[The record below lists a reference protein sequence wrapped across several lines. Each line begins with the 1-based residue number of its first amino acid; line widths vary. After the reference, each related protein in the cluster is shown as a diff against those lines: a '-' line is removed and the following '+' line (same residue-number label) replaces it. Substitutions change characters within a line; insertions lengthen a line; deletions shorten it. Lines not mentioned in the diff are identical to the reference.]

1 MGLFDSVRSLFGS
14 EKSDA
19 SEDDVADG
27 SESSEAE
34 PSATAEAEPSDA
46 EPTAADTDAV
56 DSDGEPSDAEPA
68 ETSAAKPESAAE
80 PEDDAV
86 SASEPSDGSASEPTG
101 DTTAESEPGADSDD
115 PFEYPTEDE
124 EPISWEETGFE
135 QLTTELVDEE
145 EDDGADDSEPAEPAD
160 FIEEA
165 EPDRS
170 DQPAQASADT
180 ATEPPG
186 ADTPTTEPDT
196 DEAAGPDTDERTV
209 GPDSEQH
216 LPLDEGVTA
225 DDSAADTG
233 VDVPEDS
240 QRAEFLE
247 DASDLSEFWSEYD
260 LTFTVASLA
269 RLDELLGEQYGH
281 ERFEGVEHGA
291 DDYDSQVFTSLV
303 EQVGAYVGEVFV
315 RHHDGEWVAEDD
327 DWLVDVP
334 AGPAVEPAGATVSVF
349 HIASE
354 ALTGATTVSGEHD
367 AIAARLGLAETV
379 GSEATTTVEAADV
392 DTDAA
397 TRLRES
403 AEDLA
408 ERWPA
413 YDLDFSTASLE
424 RLQDL
429 LSAELDA
436 ERFEDAEL
444 GDETDQASMLLTAH
458 AVGVGGYL
466 GEVLRR
472 EHGGEWTDD
481 GLVVIDGQEVDVIDL
496 AVDCVRGEAALVD
509 AVPDA

>member
-19 SEDDVADG
+19 SEDDASGADAP
-27 SESSEAE
+27 EREQAE
-34 PSATAEAEPSDA
+34 PSETEPSEADSEPTDTPPA
-46 EPTAADTDAV
+46 DPASESPAAAVSPEPDTEPTAADEAAAGESDTAAGEAAAGESGGAV
-56 DSDGEPSDAEPA
+56 S
-68 ETSAAKPESAAE
+68 ESA
-80 PEDDAV
+80 
-86 SASEPSDGSASEPTG
+86 
-101 DTTAESEPGADSDD
+101 ESSTD
-115 PFEYPTEDE
+115 PFEHDE
-124 EPISWEETGFE
+124 EPISWDETGFE
-135 QLTTELVDEE
+135 QLATELVDEE
-145 EDDGADDSEPAEPAD
+145 ADDEPSDAAD
-160 FIEEA
+160 FIQEA
-165 EPDRS
+165 EPDR
-170 DQPAQASADT
+170 ADEP
-180 ATEPPG
+180 TEPPT
-186 ADTPTTEPDT
+186 ATQSDAETPSGTEPSTEIDTASAGAEQDT
-196 DEAAGPDTDERTV
+196 DAAGTQDTDERTV

-225 DDSAADTG
+225 DDSAAG
-233 VDVPEDS
+233 AGIDVPEDS

-247 DASDLSEFWSEYD
+247 DATDLSEFWSEYD

-281 ERFEGVEHGA
+281 ERFEDAEYGA
-291 DDYDSQVFTSLV
+291 EDYDSQVFTSLV
-303 EQVGAYVGEVFV
+303 DQAGAYVGEVFV
-315 RHHDGEWVAEDD
+315 RHHDGEWVQEDD
-327 DWLVDVP
+327 RWLVDVP

-349 HIASE
+349 HIARE
-354 ALTGATTVSGEHD
+354 ALTGPSTVSGEHD

-379 GSEATTTVEAADV
+379 GSEATTTVEAADG

-408 ERWPA
+408 ERWPE
-413 YDLDFSTASLE
+413 YELDFSTASLE

-429 LSAELDA
+429 IAAELDA
-436 ERFEDAEL
+436 ERFEGAEL

-481 GLVVIDGQEVDVIDL
+481 GLVVLDGREVDAIDF
-496 AVDCVRGEAALVD
+496 AVDCVRGEATLAD